1 MAGEDSTRHWHQVR
15 QIVRPTLGVLAL
27 LLVINYVLLPQI
39 AGARKTI
46 HLLSGVNV
54 WWLVV
59 AAAAEIASLLAY
71 VRLSQLTLR
80 WPSLRFRTMSQ
91 IDLSTLALSHVVPAG
106 SLVGVGVG
114 YALIVRAG
122 VPRSQAV
129 TGKTVQTVGSAVIL
143 NVILAVGLCAAL
155 VLHGSDPLYGP
166 IAAAGLVLLVSV
178 AIITVLVLRRQQRII
193 ELLTRLL
200 SRLPHVDP
208 AVGQR
213 LVSSLADTLRT
224 LGRDR
229 TFLRQTL
236 LWATLNW
243 MLDALSLWCSVRA
256 FGHALGPVG
265 LVVAYGLAN
274 VAAAL
279 PFTPGGLGIV
289 EGILVPTLVA
299 FNTTRGIAILGV
311 LAWRL
316 FSFWIPIPIGLAC
329 YAPLVARGDH
339 TEEPEPDGDEA
350 EQTEPGA
357 REPRT

>member
-1 MAGEDSTRHWHQVR
+1 MTADHSSRNWRHVR
-15 QIVRPTLGVLAL
+15 QIVRPALGVLAI
-27 LLVINYVLLPQI
+27 LLVINYILLPQI

-46 HLLSGVNV
+46 HLLSGIDG
-54 WWLVV
+54 WWV
-59 AAAAEIASLLAY
+59 ALAGLAEIASLLAY

-80 WPSLRFRTMSQ
+80 WPPLKFSTMAQ

-129 TGKTVQTVGSAVIL
+129 TGKTVQTVGSAVVL
-143 NVILAVGLCAAL
+143 NLLLAIGLVAAL
-155 VLHGSDPLYGP
+155 FLHGGDALYGP
-166 IAAAGLVLLVSV
+166 IAGAGLALLVAVTV
-178 AIITVLVLRRQQRII
+178 ATVLVLRRQQRII
-193 ELLTRLL
+193 DLLTRLL

-208 AVGQR
+208 TIGQR
-213 LVSSLADTLRT
+213 LVDSLAETLRT

-236 LWATLNW
+236 LWATANW
-243 MLDALSLWCSVRA
+243 LLDAVALWCCVRA
-256 FGHALGPVG
+256 FGHSLGPVG
-265 LVVAYGLAN
+265 LLVAYGLAN

-316 FSFWIPIPIGLAC
+316 YSFWIPIPIGLAC
-329 YAPLVARGDH
+329 YAPLAARG
-339 TEEPEPDGDEA
+339 EPDETPTPS
-350 EQTEPGA
+350 EQ
-357 REPRT
+357 